1 MGIRWALD
9 GRNQEVDAGMTATS
23 LLIPNAV
30 RECVRI
36 VHSPKRVPVDLA
48 KKRKRE
54 KENI

>member
-48 KKRKRE
+48 KKKERKR
-54 KENI
+54 KH